1 MKSFDAILEKIITSN
16 EENLESEEEIR
27 SFKCLKKWIIQGES
41 VTDAK
46 KIAMKE
52 AEAATGHS
60 SIRFYEDLKPIRFK
74 SHVFVARA
82 ILPLSIEQYRIK
94 LLDLD
99 VRGSDFIDALES
111 GSLRYETYEPGFY
124 THDRIIGR
132 IKSCLSE
139 DENNKSM
146 CKDCRQREET
156 SPFTWHVHH
165 NGGIENRVYY
175 ETLLHDEDFIREYYS
190 VMCAYCHALHHE
202 KPDPLVF
209 DGKMQISNQRQEEER
224 NIDRFI
230 ISREIM
236 DHVFDKIGWY
246 KSLKRTDGQICYLKW
261 LQKTL
266 EEIYAREK
274 EIVFKHLTLSQPPS
288 TEQIHPIALWI
299 QQNHLSHCTV
309 EDITSHFEFFG
320 VVDGKLPHAFCDY
333 GLWKRL
339 QREIHGDWCAQK
351 PLEVDGCK
359 ILRATELRTVR

>member
-1 MKSFDAILEKIITSN
+1 MKPFDAILEKIITSN

-46 KIAMKE
+46 KIAMEE

-74 SHVFVARA
+74 SRVFVARA
-82 ILPLSIEQYRIK
+82 ILPLSIEQYRII

-99 VRGSDFIDALES
+99 VCWSDFIGALE
-111 GSLRYETYEPGFY
+111 GGYLRYEDYQPGFY
-124 THDRIIGR
+124 THDRIIDR
-132 IKSCLSE
+132 IKSCLS
-139 DENNKSM
+139 DDKNKRSM
-146 CKDCRQREET
+146 CKDCREREQN
-156 SPFTWHVHH
+156 SPFSWHIHH
-165 NGGIENRVYY
+165 NEGIENAAYY
-175 ETLLHDEDFIREYYS
+175 ETSLHDEDFIREYYS

-209 DGKMQISNQRQEEER
+209 DGKMQISDQRRKEER

-236 DHVFDKIGWY
+236 DHVFDEIGWY
-246 KSLKRTDGQICYLKW
+246 KSLKRTDGQTCYLKW
-261 LQKTL
+261 LKKTL

-299 QQNHLSHCTV
+299 QQNHLPHWTV
-309 EDITSHFEFFG
+309 EDIISHFEFFG
-320 VVDGKLPHAFCDY
+320 VVNGKLPHAFCDY

-351 PLEVDGCK
+351 PIEVDGCK
-359 ILRATELRTVR
+359 ILRATELRNVR